1 MINLEKDVKLKV
13 LKEEYITT
21 DYIEW
26 MNDYEVTR
34 FTEQRFNKHTSNS
47 VSEFIMEKSRSKT
60 DKLLGIFVCKK
71 HIGNILISSIDKNN
85 LSCNLSYLIGKK
97 EFWGIGIGGY
107 VISEALNIIFN
118 QLKLVKVSAGCY
130 ENNLASIR
138 VLEKNNFLFEG
149 RRKKQV
155 NFEGKRLDV
164 MIYGLF
170 AQNVC

>member
-13 LKEEYITT
+13 LKKEYITI

-60 DKLLGIFVCKK
+60 DKLLGIFVYKK

-85 LSCNLSYLIGKK
+85 SSYFYLDQEMKIQNHTYHNNK
-97 EFWGIGIGGY
+97 Y
-107 VISEALNIIFN
+107 LTSQNN
-118 QLKLVKVSAGCY
+118 QHHSQREIY
-130 ENNLASIR
+130 IHQLA
-138 VLEKNNFLFEG
+138 
-149 RRKKQV
+149 
-155 NFEGKRLDV
+155 
-164 MIYGLF
+164 
-170 AQNVC
+170 A